1 MTNPDP
7 QAPSNYIEKVSLI
20 TGEVLDDDI
29 APEQL
34 LVSHHRDYHP
44 ADVQARRFMS
54 RLLDSTGD
62 EDKVRGRM
70 REIRELGHKVSSRI
84 GKIVNK
90 DKEVVSK
97 TLFGLKKKEYY
108 FRFKRHHQDAES
120 IDRRMV
126 ELKGRALMQQVAAR
140 DLEGLNL
147 RVLLTGGTGFVGQE
161 VMWQAAHDP
170 DIAEMVVVIRPK
182 VIKDRKT
189 GEVLETLTPAPRGR
203 RFHERR
209 GSPDPGAAT
218 KFRYTAGDIEEER
231 FGVSDENYEELGR
244 TITHF

>member
-1 MTNPDP
+1 MTTTPAP
-7 QAPSNYIEKVSLI
+7 QPPSHYIEKVSLI
-20 TGEVLDDDI
+20 TGEVLDDEF

-62 EDKVRGRM
+62 EEHVRGRM
-70 REIRELGHKVSSRI
+70 KEIRRLGLKVSSRI

-90 DKEVVSK
+90 DAEVVSK
-97 TLFGLKKKEYY
+97 TLFGIKKQEYY
-108 FRFKRHHQDAES
+108 FRFKRHQQDAES

-140 DLEGLNL
+140 DLDKLNL

-161 VMWQAAHDP
+161 IMWQAAQDP
-170 DIAEMVVVIRPK
+170 DIA
-182 VIKDRKT
+182 
-189 GEVLETLTPAPRGR
+189 
-203 RFHERR
+203 
-209 GSPDPGAAT
+209 
-218 KFRYTAGDIEEER
+218 
-231 FGVSDENYEELGR
+231 
-244 TITHF
+244 